1 LFILCDLEVAFL
13 YYRLDN
19 FARIRDFT
27 WRLSDCEEL
36 VAPTEEASRNKSGTI
51 Q

>member
-27 WRLSDCEEL
+27 WRCLSAD
-36 VAPTEEASRNKSGTI
+36 APEEASRQKCD
-51 Q
+51 